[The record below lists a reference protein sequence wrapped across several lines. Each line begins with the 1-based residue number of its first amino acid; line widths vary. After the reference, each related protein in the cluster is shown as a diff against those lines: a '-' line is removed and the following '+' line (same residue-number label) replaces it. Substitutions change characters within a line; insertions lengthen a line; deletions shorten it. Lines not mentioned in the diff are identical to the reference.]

1 MVFLFGLFSG
11 FVVVIVIVTLVR
23 GNLHMSEL
31 ADRDHLKYNKTF
43 AMEVVLLLFVQ
54 LKADSKTLDSNTQ

>member
-1 MVFLFGLFSG
+1 
-11 FVVVIVIVTLVR
+11 
-23 GNLHMSEL
+23 MSEL
-31 ADRDHLKYNKTF
+31 ADRDHLKYNKIF